1 MKKLRCKI
9 SLKWNTFWTPKS
21 FNIIRQLHLN
31 CAASYSTKA
40 NVTCNSLIKRVLFTC
55 QGDISSC
62 SNIFLK
68 TRTTV
73 ILQFLKISNK
83 YFYHFFA
90 FVRSLYILY
99 SQYSDIMQLRGP
111 LGFCPL
117 CIDTFQKKLLE
128 NIWGDWCLQFA
139 CLVQSSASKWRILL
153 FMGGF
158 CEAFGTSTDN
168 HHVRKGD
175 AFVSP
180 CKYTWIISK
189 KQKRNLLLNL
199 QKIYF
204 C

>member
-21 FNIIRQLHLN
+21 FNIIRKLHLN

-40 NVTCNSLIKRVLFTC
+40 NVTCNSLIKRVLFIC

-62 SNIFLK
+62 FL
-68 TRTTV
+68 R
-73 ILQFLKISNK
+73 LWQLSYWCHFYMFQFLNISKNISTIS
-83 YFYHFFA
+83 FHL
-90 FVRSLYILY
+90 FVLYILY

-128 NIWGDWCLQFA
+128 NIWGAWCLQFA

-175 AFVSP
+175 AFVSR

-199 QKIYF
+199 QKIY
-204 C
+204 